1 MDIIEKLQRNRIA
14 EINEGPSE
22 RETLVEKYGDVW
34 DTSEVQQEFDIVG
47 FGAPYVVVIR
57 KSDNVKGSL
66 EFRHSPRFYFN
77 FQEA

>member
-22 RETLVEKYGDVW
+22 RETLAEKYGDVW
-34 DTSEVQQEFDIVG
+34 DTSEVQQAFDIVG

-66 EFRHSPRFYFN
+66 EFRHSPRFYFS

>member
-22 RETLVEKYGDVW
+22 RETLAEKYGDVW